1 MILYSSD
8 KKDKT
13 TTRSTIR
20 HAANK
25 VDETGKKDKPDRQ
38 EKTKTT
44 NKVVQKRQLRNMTA
58 AKIRQDQLRQ
68 DKIETGKTR
77 QGNIRYMLACMHGMT

>member
-38 EKTKTT
+38 EKTKTM
-44 NKVVQKRQLRNMTA
+44 NKVDTV
-58 AKIRQDQLRQ
+58 
-68 DKIETGKTR
+68 DKVGKTYPR
-77 QGNIRYMLACMHGMT
+77 